1 MASKYLMDAVKGYD
15 DYLLKHGLD
24 ESVLQAYVLATQTAY
39 KDEKD
44 IQYGKMVATRAKQ
57 LVNDMIRIQTGG
69 TFAQLEEYAQE
80 NKTDYKILDTYYDI
94 LKIEARDIL
103 DSYMLYVEKN
113 RKRRERFYEP
123 RRKTLK
129 LVTDKLQAL
138 EDDELDELFVHMPA
152 RVGKLLSDDTDV
164 LTSKGWKKHGELKV
178 GDRVVGSDGKYTK
191 ITKVFPKNHTTH
203 TVTMSDGT
211 KIDCHYRHE
220 WTVLDRRSW
229 KVRTVETGDLIGHLK
244 NNGRNNFM
252 LPERPVMRGSKKE
265 LNVHPYVLGAWL
277 GDGTSRAAMISGD
290 KKDNAI
296 IKKINDCGYETNK
309 VYVHKTTGVVSTS
322 FFKLAEDLR
331 TYGLCRRTNTQNKF
345 IPSEYLTASI
355 DQRLELLAG
364 LLDTDG
370 CLVRKERRYQF
381 TTCTP
386 ELKEGFIR
394 LIATFG
400 WRTSVKKIKPK
411 ISSSGIVGKK
421 EYWVIAFNPTMH
433 IPCALE
439 RKQLFEFSKQKRIAI
454 KKIEKTEEKL
464 GNCISVAN
472 KDGIYLVGENMVPTH
487 NSQELTLA
495 TSWKCARNT
504 EASNLYVTYKEGLGG
519 AFLDG
524 VMEIWTDP
532 IYCFSDVFPEA
543 IIVDTDAKNNK
554 VDLQRKKKY
563 KSLSG
568 KGLTSGLNGEY
579 DALGW
584 LIIDDI
590 LEGIQDVL
598 SPDVLRRKQIIF
610 DNNVMKRKKE
620 KCKVVYNGTIWSLH
634 DIYMNRLDFLE
645 NNPEAK
651 DIRWD
656 VLKIPALDPVT
667 DESNFNYEYGVGFS
681 TEYYRRERAKFEEND
696 DMAGWYAQCQQE
708 PIERDGAVFNPEHMK
723 FYNGV
728 LPTEEP
734 YRITAACDVALGG
747 EDNLAF
753 AVAYMYEDGAVY
765 IDDVVFDSSEKKIT
779 KPKVTDMIID
789 HDVGSAFFEANQGGE
804 GYKDEVDE
812 MLREKGKKINL
823 VSQYAPT
830 SMRKSQRIWDK
841 AGTIREW
848 YFRDVG
854 CRSREYRAFMRNL
867 YSFTIKG
874 KNKHEDAAD
883 CLASLAYFIEGT
895 WEPAKVEAVSNPFR
909 GGRRW

>member
-15 DYLLKHGLD
+15 AYLLKHGLD

-44 IQYGKMVATRAKQ
+44 IRYGKMVAAKAKQ
-57 LVNDMIRIQTGG
+57 LVNDMIRMQTGG

-138 EDDELDELFVHMPA
+138 EDNELDELFVHMPA
-152 RVGKLLSDDTDV
+152 RVGK
-164 LTSKGWKKHGELKV
+164 
-178 GDRVVGSDGKYTK
+178 
-191 ITKVFPKNHTTH
+191 
-203 TVTMSDGT
+203 
-211 KIDCHYRHE
+211 
-220 WTVLDRRSW
+220 
-229 KVRTVETGDLIGHLK
+229 
-244 NNGRNNFM
+244 
-252 LPERPVMRGSKKE
+252 
-265 LNVHPYVLGAWL
+265 
-277 GDGTSRAAMISGD
+277 
-290 KKDNAI
+290 
-296 IKKINDCGYETNK
+296 
-309 VYVHKTTGVVSTS
+309 
-322 FFKLAEDLR
+322 
-331 TYGLCRRTNTQNKF
+331 
-345 IPSEYLTASI
+345 
-355 DQRLELLAG
+355 
-364 LLDTDG
+364 
-370 CLVRKERRYQF
+370 
-381 TTCTP
+381 
-386 ELKEGFIR
+386 
-394 LIATFG
+394 
-400 WRTSVKKIKPK
+400 
-411 ISSSGIVGKK
+411 
-421 EYWVIAFNPTMH
+421 
-433 IPCALE
+433 
-439 RKQLFEFSKQKRIAI
+439 
-454 KKIEKTEEKL
+454 
-464 GNCISVAN
+464 
-472 KDGIYLVGENMVPTH
+472 
-487 NSQELTLA
+487 SQELTLA

>member
-15 DYLLKHGLD
+15 AYLLKHGLD

-44 IQYGKMVATRAKQ
+44 IRYGKMVAAKAKQ
-57 LVNDMIRIQTGG
+57 LVNDMIRMQTGG

-138 EDDELDELFVHMPA
+138 EDNELDELFVHMPA
-152 RVGKLLSDDTDV
+152 RVGK
-164 LTSKGWKKHGELKV
+164 
-178 GDRVVGSDGKYTK
+178 
-191 ITKVFPKNHTTH
+191 
-203 TVTMSDGT
+203 
-211 KIDCHYRHE
+211 
-220 WTVLDRRSW
+220 
-229 KVRTVETGDLIGHLK
+229 
-244 NNGRNNFM
+244 
-252 LPERPVMRGSKKE
+252 
-265 LNVHPYVLGAWL
+265 
-277 GDGTSRAAMISGD
+277 
-290 KKDNAI
+290 
-296 IKKINDCGYETNK
+296 
-309 VYVHKTTGVVSTS
+309 
-322 FFKLAEDLR
+322 
-331 TYGLCRRTNTQNKF
+331 
-345 IPSEYLTASI
+345 
-355 DQRLELLAG
+355 
-364 LLDTDG
+364 
-370 CLVRKERRYQF
+370 
-381 TTCTP
+381 
-386 ELKEGFIR
+386 
-394 LIATFG
+394 
-400 WRTSVKKIKPK
+400 
-411 ISSSGIVGKK
+411 
-421 EYWVIAFNPTMH
+421 
-433 IPCALE
+433 
-439 RKQLFEFSKQKRIAI
+439 
-454 KKIEKTEEKL
+454 
-464 GNCISVAN
+464 
-472 KDGIYLVGENMVPTH
+472 
-487 NSQELTLA
+487 SQELTLA

-854 CRSREYRAFMRNL
+854 CRNREYRAFMRNL

>member
-129 LVTDKLQAL
+129 LVTDRLQAL
-138 EDDELDELFVHMPA
+138 EDDELDELFVHLPA
-152 RVGKLLSDDTDV
+152 RTGK
-164 LTSKGWKKHGELKV
+164 
-178 GDRVVGSDGKYTK
+178 
-191 ITKVFPKNHTTH
+191 
-203 TVTMSDGT
+203 
-211 KIDCHYRHE
+211 
-220 WTVLDRRSW
+220 
-229 KVRTVETGDLIGHLK
+229 
-244 NNGRNNFM
+244 
-252 LPERPVMRGSKKE
+252 
-265 LNVHPYVLGAWL
+265 
-277 GDGTSRAAMISGD
+277 
-290 KKDNAI
+290 
-296 IKKINDCGYETNK
+296 
-309 VYVHKTTGVVSTS
+309 
-322 FFKLAEDLR
+322 
-331 TYGLCRRTNTQNKF
+331 
-345 IPSEYLTASI
+345 
-355 DQRLELLAG
+355 
-364 LLDTDG
+364 
-370 CLVRKERRYQF
+370 
-381 TTCTP
+381 
-386 ELKEGFIR
+386 
-394 LIATFG
+394 
-400 WRTSVKKIKPK
+400 
-411 ISSSGIVGKK
+411 
-421 EYWVIAFNPTMH
+421 
-433 IPCALE
+433 
-439 RKQLFEFSKQKRIAI
+439 
-454 KKIEKTEEKL
+454 
-464 GNCISVAN
+464 
-472 KDGIYLVGENMVPTH
+472 
-487 NSQELTLA
+487 SQELTLA

-579 DALGW
+579 DASGW

-590 LEGIQDVL
+590 LEGVQDVL

-656 VLKIPALDPVT
+656 MLKIPSLDPVT
-667 DESNFNYEYGVGFS
+667 DESNFDYEYGVGFS

-708 PIERDGAVFNPEHMK
+708 PIEREGAVFNPEHMK

>member
-129 LVTDKLQAL
+129 LVTDRLQAL
-138 EDDELDELFVHMPA
+138 EDDELDELFVHLPA
-152 RVGKLLSDDTDV
+152 RTGK
-164 LTSKGWKKHGELKV
+164 
-178 GDRVVGSDGKYTK
+178 
-191 ITKVFPKNHTTH
+191 
-203 TVTMSDGT
+203 
-211 KIDCHYRHE
+211 
-220 WTVLDRRSW
+220 
-229 KVRTVETGDLIGHLK
+229 
-244 NNGRNNFM
+244 
-252 LPERPVMRGSKKE
+252 
-265 LNVHPYVLGAWL
+265 
-277 GDGTSRAAMISGD
+277 
-290 KKDNAI
+290 
-296 IKKINDCGYETNK
+296 
-309 VYVHKTTGVVSTS
+309 
-322 FFKLAEDLR
+322 
-331 TYGLCRRTNTQNKF
+331 
-345 IPSEYLTASI
+345 
-355 DQRLELLAG
+355 
-364 LLDTDG
+364 
-370 CLVRKERRYQF
+370 
-381 TTCTP
+381 
-386 ELKEGFIR
+386 
-394 LIATFG
+394 
-400 WRTSVKKIKPK
+400 
-411 ISSSGIVGKK
+411 
-421 EYWVIAFNPTMH
+421 
-433 IPCALE
+433 
-439 RKQLFEFSKQKRIAI
+439 
-454 KKIEKTEEKL
+454 
-464 GNCISVAN
+464 
-472 KDGIYLVGENMVPTH
+472 
-487 NSQELTLA
+487 SQELTLA

>member
-152 RVGKLLSDDTDV
+152 RVGK
-164 LTSKGWKKHGELKV
+164 
-178 GDRVVGSDGKYTK
+178 
-191 ITKVFPKNHTTH
+191 
-203 TVTMSDGT
+203 
-211 KIDCHYRHE
+211 
-220 WTVLDRRSW
+220 
-229 KVRTVETGDLIGHLK
+229 
-244 NNGRNNFM
+244 
-252 LPERPVMRGSKKE
+252 
-265 LNVHPYVLGAWL
+265 
-277 GDGTSRAAMISGD
+277 
-290 KKDNAI
+290 
-296 IKKINDCGYETNK
+296 
-309 VYVHKTTGVVSTS
+309 
-322 FFKLAEDLR
+322 
-331 TYGLCRRTNTQNKF
+331 
-345 IPSEYLTASI
+345 
-355 DQRLELLAG
+355 
-364 LLDTDG
+364 
-370 CLVRKERRYQF
+370 
-381 TTCTP
+381 
-386 ELKEGFIR
+386 
-394 LIATFG
+394 
-400 WRTSVKKIKPK
+400 
-411 ISSSGIVGKK
+411 
-421 EYWVIAFNPTMH
+421 
-433 IPCALE
+433 
-439 RKQLFEFSKQKRIAI
+439 
-454 KKIEKTEEKL
+454 
-464 GNCISVAN
+464 
-472 KDGIYLVGENMVPTH
+472 
-487 NSQELTLA
+487 SQELTLA

-524 VMEIWTDP
+524 VMEIWTDS

-590 LEGIQDVL
+590 LEGVQDVL

-656 VLKIPALDPVT
+656 MLKIPSLDPVT
-667 DESNFNYEYGVGFS
+667 DESNFDYEYGVGFS

-708 PIERDGAVFNPEHMK
+708 PIERGC
-723 FYNGV
+723 GV
-728 LPTEEP
+728 QPGT
-734 YRITAACDVALGG
+734 
-747 EDNLAF
+747 
-753 AVAYMYEDGAVY
+753 YE
-765 IDDVVFDSSEKKIT
+765 I
-779 KPKVTDMIID
+779 
-789 HDVGSAFFEANQGGE
+789 
-804 GYKDEVDE
+804 
-812 MLREKGKKINL
+812 L
-823 VSQYAPT
+823 
-830 SMRKSQRIWDK
+830 
-841 AGTIREW
+841 
-848 YFRDVG
+848 
-854 CRSREYRAFMRNL
+854 
-867 YSFTIKG
+867 
-874 KNKHEDAAD
+874 
-883 CLASLAYFIEGT
+883 
-895 WEPAKVEAVSNPFR
+895 
-909 GGRRW
+909 

>member
-44 IQYGKMVATRAKQ
+44 IKYGKMVATRAKQ
-57 LVNDMIRIQTGG
+57 LVNDMIRMQTGG

-152 RVGKLLSDDTDV
+152 RVGK
-164 LTSKGWKKHGELKV
+164 
-178 GDRVVGSDGKYTK
+178 
-191 ITKVFPKNHTTH
+191 
-203 TVTMSDGT
+203 
-211 KIDCHYRHE
+211 
-220 WTVLDRRSW
+220 
-229 KVRTVETGDLIGHLK
+229 
-244 NNGRNNFM
+244 
-252 LPERPVMRGSKKE
+252 
-265 LNVHPYVLGAWL
+265 
-277 GDGTSRAAMISGD
+277 
-290 KKDNAI
+290 
-296 IKKINDCGYETNK
+296 
-309 VYVHKTTGVVSTS
+309 
-322 FFKLAEDLR
+322 
-331 TYGLCRRTNTQNKF
+331 
-345 IPSEYLTASI
+345 
-355 DQRLELLAG
+355 
-364 LLDTDG
+364 
-370 CLVRKERRYQF
+370 
-381 TTCTP
+381 
-386 ELKEGFIR
+386 
-394 LIATFG
+394 
-400 WRTSVKKIKPK
+400 
-411 ISSSGIVGKK
+411 
-421 EYWVIAFNPTMH
+421 
-433 IPCALE
+433 
-439 RKQLFEFSKQKRIAI
+439 
-454 KKIEKTEEKL
+454 
-464 GNCISVAN
+464 
-472 KDGIYLVGENMVPTH
+472 
-487 NSQELTLA
+487 SQELTLA

>member
-44 IQYGKMVATRAKQ
+44 IQYGKMVATKAKQ
-57 LVNDMIRIQTGG
+57 LVNDMIRMQTGG
-69 TFAQLEEYAQE
+69 TFAQLEEFAQE

-152 RVGKLLSDDTDV
+152 RVGK
-164 LTSKGWKKHGELKV
+164 
-178 GDRVVGSDGKYTK
+178 
-191 ITKVFPKNHTTH
+191 
-203 TVTMSDGT
+203 
-211 KIDCHYRHE
+211 
-220 WTVLDRRSW
+220 
-229 KVRTVETGDLIGHLK
+229 
-244 NNGRNNFM
+244 
-252 LPERPVMRGSKKE
+252 
-265 LNVHPYVLGAWL
+265 
-277 GDGTSRAAMISGD
+277 
-290 KKDNAI
+290 
-296 IKKINDCGYETNK
+296 
-309 VYVHKTTGVVSTS
+309 
-322 FFKLAEDLR
+322 
-331 TYGLCRRTNTQNKF
+331 
-345 IPSEYLTASI
+345 
-355 DQRLELLAG
+355 
-364 LLDTDG
+364 
-370 CLVRKERRYQF
+370 
-381 TTCTP
+381 
-386 ELKEGFIR
+386 
-394 LIATFG
+394 
-400 WRTSVKKIKPK
+400 
-411 ISSSGIVGKK
+411 
-421 EYWVIAFNPTMH
+421 
-433 IPCALE
+433 
-439 RKQLFEFSKQKRIAI
+439 
-454 KKIEKTEEKL
+454 
-464 GNCISVAN
+464 
-472 KDGIYLVGENMVPTH
+472 
-487 NSQELTLA
+487 SQELTLA

-830 SMRKSQRIWDK
+830 SMRKAQRIWDK

>member
-15 DYLLKHGLD
+15 AYLLKHGLD

-44 IQYGKMVATRAKQ
+44 IRYGKMVAAKAKQ

-69 TFAQLEEYAQE
+69 TFAQLEEYAQD

-103 DSYMLYVEKN
+103 DSYMLYVEKD

-152 RVGKLLSDDTDV
+152 RVGK
-164 LTSKGWKKHGELKV
+164 
-178 GDRVVGSDGKYTK
+178 
-191 ITKVFPKNHTTH
+191 
-203 TVTMSDGT
+203 
-211 KIDCHYRHE
+211 
-220 WTVLDRRSW
+220 
-229 KVRTVETGDLIGHLK
+229 
-244 NNGRNNFM
+244 
-252 LPERPVMRGSKKE
+252 
-265 LNVHPYVLGAWL
+265 
-277 GDGTSRAAMISGD
+277 
-290 KKDNAI
+290 
-296 IKKINDCGYETNK
+296 
-309 VYVHKTTGVVSTS
+309 
-322 FFKLAEDLR
+322 
-331 TYGLCRRTNTQNKF
+331 
-345 IPSEYLTASI
+345 
-355 DQRLELLAG
+355 
-364 LLDTDG
+364 
-370 CLVRKERRYQF
+370 
-381 TTCTP
+381 
-386 ELKEGFIR
+386 
-394 LIATFG
+394 
-400 WRTSVKKIKPK
+400 
-411 ISSSGIVGKK
+411 
-421 EYWVIAFNPTMH
+421 
-433 IPCALE
+433 
-439 RKQLFEFSKQKRIAI
+439 
-454 KKIEKTEEKL
+454 
-464 GNCISVAN
+464 
-472 KDGIYLVGENMVPTH
+472 
-487 NSQELTLA
+487 SQELTLA

-779 KPKVTDMIID
+779 KPKVTNMIID

-812 MLREKGKKINL
+812 MLRENGKKINL

>member
-44 IQYGKMVATRAKQ
+44 IKYGKIVAAKAKQ

-152 RVGKLLSDDTDV
+152 RVGK
-164 LTSKGWKKHGELKV
+164 
-178 GDRVVGSDGKYTK
+178 
-191 ITKVFPKNHTTH
+191 
-203 TVTMSDGT
+203 
-211 KIDCHYRHE
+211 
-220 WTVLDRRSW
+220 
-229 KVRTVETGDLIGHLK
+229 
-244 NNGRNNFM
+244 
-252 LPERPVMRGSKKE
+252 
-265 LNVHPYVLGAWL
+265 
-277 GDGTSRAAMISGD
+277 
-290 KKDNAI
+290 
-296 IKKINDCGYETNK
+296 
-309 VYVHKTTGVVSTS
+309 
-322 FFKLAEDLR
+322 
-331 TYGLCRRTNTQNKF
+331 
-345 IPSEYLTASI
+345 
-355 DQRLELLAG
+355 
-364 LLDTDG
+364 
-370 CLVRKERRYQF
+370 
-381 TTCTP
+381 
-386 ELKEGFIR
+386 
-394 LIATFG
+394 
-400 WRTSVKKIKPK
+400 
-411 ISSSGIVGKK
+411 
-421 EYWVIAFNPTMH
+421 
-433 IPCALE
+433 
-439 RKQLFEFSKQKRIAI
+439 
-454 KKIEKTEEKL
+454 
-464 GNCISVAN
+464 
-472 KDGIYLVGENMVPTH
+472 
-487 NSQELTLA
+487 SQELTLA

-590 LEGIQDVL
+590 LEGVQDVL

-656 VLKIPALDPVT
+656 MLKIPSLDPVT
-667 DESNFNYEYGVGFS
+667 DESNFDYEYGVGFS

-708 PIERDGAVFNPEHMK
+708 PIEREGAVFNPEHMK

>member
-15 DYLLKHGLD
+15 AYLLKHGLD

-44 IQYGKMVATRAKQ
+44 IRYGKMVAAKAKQ

-69 TFAQLEEYAQE
+69 TFAHLEEYAQE

-129 LVTDKLQAL
+129 LVTDRLQAL
-138 EDDELDELFVHMPA
+138 EDDELDELFVHLPA
-152 RVGKLLSDDTDV
+152 RTGK
-164 LTSKGWKKHGELKV
+164 
-178 GDRVVGSDGKYTK
+178 
-191 ITKVFPKNHTTH
+191 
-203 TVTMSDGT
+203 
-211 KIDCHYRHE
+211 
-220 WTVLDRRSW
+220 
-229 KVRTVETGDLIGHLK
+229 
-244 NNGRNNFM
+244 
-252 LPERPVMRGSKKE
+252 
-265 LNVHPYVLGAWL
+265 
-277 GDGTSRAAMISGD
+277 
-290 KKDNAI
+290 
-296 IKKINDCGYETNK
+296 
-309 VYVHKTTGVVSTS
+309 
-322 FFKLAEDLR
+322 
-331 TYGLCRRTNTQNKF
+331 
-345 IPSEYLTASI
+345 
-355 DQRLELLAG
+355 
-364 LLDTDG
+364 
-370 CLVRKERRYQF
+370 
-381 TTCTP
+381 
-386 ELKEGFIR
+386 
-394 LIATFG
+394 
-400 WRTSVKKIKPK
+400 
-411 ISSSGIVGKK
+411 
-421 EYWVIAFNPTMH
+421 
-433 IPCALE
+433 
-439 RKQLFEFSKQKRIAI
+439 
-454 KKIEKTEEKL
+454 
-464 GNCISVAN
+464 
-472 KDGIYLVGENMVPTH
+472 
-487 NSQELTLA
+487 SQELTLA

-579 DALGW
+579 DASGW

-590 LEGIQDVL
+590 LEGVQDVL

-656 VLKIPALDPVT
+656 MLKIPSLDPVT
-667 DESNFNYEYGVGFS
+667 DESNFDYEYGVGFS

-708 PIERDGAVFNPEHMK
+708 PIEREGAVFNPEHMK

>member
-15 DYLLKHGLD
+15 AYLLKHGLD

-44 IQYGKMVATRAKQ
+44 IRYGKMVAAKAKQ

-69 TFAQLEEYAQE
+69 TFAQLEEYAQD

-103 DSYMLYVEKN
+103 DSYMLYVEKD

-152 RVGKLLSDDTDV
+152 RVGK
-164 LTSKGWKKHGELKV
+164 
-178 GDRVVGSDGKYTK
+178 
-191 ITKVFPKNHTTH
+191 
-203 TVTMSDGT
+203 
-211 KIDCHYRHE
+211 
-220 WTVLDRRSW
+220 
-229 KVRTVETGDLIGHLK
+229 
-244 NNGRNNFM
+244 
-252 LPERPVMRGSKKE
+252 
-265 LNVHPYVLGAWL
+265 
-277 GDGTSRAAMISGD
+277 
-290 KKDNAI
+290 
-296 IKKINDCGYETNK
+296 
-309 VYVHKTTGVVSTS
+309 
-322 FFKLAEDLR
+322 
-331 TYGLCRRTNTQNKF
+331 
-345 IPSEYLTASI
+345 
-355 DQRLELLAG
+355 
-364 LLDTDG
+364 
-370 CLVRKERRYQF
+370 
-381 TTCTP
+381 
-386 ELKEGFIR
+386 
-394 LIATFG
+394 
-400 WRTSVKKIKPK
+400 
-411 ISSSGIVGKK
+411 
-421 EYWVIAFNPTMH
+421 
-433 IPCALE
+433 
-439 RKQLFEFSKQKRIAI
+439 
-454 KKIEKTEEKL
+454 
-464 GNCISVAN
+464 
-472 KDGIYLVGENMVPTH
+472 
-487 NSQELTLA
+487 SQELTLA

-667 DESNFNYEYGVGFS
+667 DESNFDYEYGVGFS

>member
-44 IQYGKMVATRAKQ
+44 IPYGKMVAAKAKQ

-152 RVGKLLSDDTDV
+152 RVGK
-164 LTSKGWKKHGELKV
+164 
-178 GDRVVGSDGKYTK
+178 
-191 ITKVFPKNHTTH
+191 
-203 TVTMSDGT
+203 
-211 KIDCHYRHE
+211 
-220 WTVLDRRSW
+220 
-229 KVRTVETGDLIGHLK
+229 
-244 NNGRNNFM
+244 
-252 LPERPVMRGSKKE
+252 
-265 LNVHPYVLGAWL
+265 
-277 GDGTSRAAMISGD
+277 
-290 KKDNAI
+290 
-296 IKKINDCGYETNK
+296 
-309 VYVHKTTGVVSTS
+309 
-322 FFKLAEDLR
+322 
-331 TYGLCRRTNTQNKF
+331 
-345 IPSEYLTASI
+345 
-355 DQRLELLAG
+355 
-364 LLDTDG
+364 
-370 CLVRKERRYQF
+370 
-381 TTCTP
+381 
-386 ELKEGFIR
+386 
-394 LIATFG
+394 
-400 WRTSVKKIKPK
+400 
-411 ISSSGIVGKK
+411 
-421 EYWVIAFNPTMH
+421 
-433 IPCALE
+433 
-439 RKQLFEFSKQKRIAI
+439 
-454 KKIEKTEEKL
+454 
-464 GNCISVAN
+464 
-472 KDGIYLVGENMVPTH
+472 
-487 NSQELTLA
+487 SQELTLA

>member
-152 RVGKLLSDDTDV
+152 RVGK
-164 LTSKGWKKHGELKV
+164 
-178 GDRVVGSDGKYTK
+178 
-191 ITKVFPKNHTTH
+191 
-203 TVTMSDGT
+203 
-211 KIDCHYRHE
+211 
-220 WTVLDRRSW
+220 
-229 KVRTVETGDLIGHLK
+229 
-244 NNGRNNFM
+244 
-252 LPERPVMRGSKKE
+252 
-265 LNVHPYVLGAWL
+265 
-277 GDGTSRAAMISGD
+277 
-290 KKDNAI
+290 
-296 IKKINDCGYETNK
+296 
-309 VYVHKTTGVVSTS
+309 
-322 FFKLAEDLR
+322 
-331 TYGLCRRTNTQNKF
+331 
-345 IPSEYLTASI
+345 
-355 DQRLELLAG
+355 
-364 LLDTDG
+364 
-370 CLVRKERRYQF
+370 
-381 TTCTP
+381 
-386 ELKEGFIR
+386 
-394 LIATFG
+394 
-400 WRTSVKKIKPK
+400 
-411 ISSSGIVGKK
+411 
-421 EYWVIAFNPTMH
+421 
-433 IPCALE
+433 
-439 RKQLFEFSKQKRIAI
+439 
-454 KKIEKTEEKL
+454 
-464 GNCISVAN
+464 
-472 KDGIYLVGENMVPTH
+472 
-487 NSQELTLA
+487 SQELTLA

-590 LEGIQDVL
+590 LEGVQDVL

-656 VLKIPALDPVT
+656 MLKIPSLDPVT
-667 DESNFNYEYGVGFS
+667 DESNFDYEYGVGFS

-708 PIERDGAVFNPEHMK
+708 PIEREGAVFNPEHMK

>member
-15 DYLLKHGLD
+15 AYLLKHGLD

-44 IQYGKMVATRAKQ
+44 IRYGKMVAAKAKQ
-57 LVNDMIRIQTGG
+57 LVNDMIRMQTGG

-80 NKTDYKILDTYYDI
+80 NKMDYKILDTYYDI

-152 RVGKLLSDDTDV
+152 RVGK
-164 LTSKGWKKHGELKV
+164 
-178 GDRVVGSDGKYTK
+178 
-191 ITKVFPKNHTTH
+191 
-203 TVTMSDGT
+203 
-211 KIDCHYRHE
+211 
-220 WTVLDRRSW
+220 
-229 KVRTVETGDLIGHLK
+229 
-244 NNGRNNFM
+244 
-252 LPERPVMRGSKKE
+252 
-265 LNVHPYVLGAWL
+265 
-277 GDGTSRAAMISGD
+277 
-290 KKDNAI
+290 
-296 IKKINDCGYETNK
+296 
-309 VYVHKTTGVVSTS
+309 
-322 FFKLAEDLR
+322 
-331 TYGLCRRTNTQNKF
+331 
-345 IPSEYLTASI
+345 
-355 DQRLELLAG
+355 
-364 LLDTDG
+364 
-370 CLVRKERRYQF
+370 
-381 TTCTP
+381 
-386 ELKEGFIR
+386 
-394 LIATFG
+394 
-400 WRTSVKKIKPK
+400 
-411 ISSSGIVGKK
+411 
-421 EYWVIAFNPTMH
+421 
-433 IPCALE
+433 
-439 RKQLFEFSKQKRIAI
+439 
-454 KKIEKTEEKL
+454 
-464 GNCISVAN
+464 
-472 KDGIYLVGENMVPTH
+472 
-487 NSQELTLA
+487 SQELTLA

-895 WEPAKVEAVSNPFR
+895 WEPAKVEAISNPFR
-909 GGRRW
+909 GGIRW

>member
-44 IQYGKMVATRAKQ
+44 IQYGKMVATKAKQ
-57 LVNDMIRIQTGG
+57 LVNDMIRMQTGG
-69 TFAQLEEYAQE
+69 TFAQLEEFAQE

-152 RVGKLLSDDTDV
+152 RVGK
-164 LTSKGWKKHGELKV
+164 
-178 GDRVVGSDGKYTK
+178 
-191 ITKVFPKNHTTH
+191 
-203 TVTMSDGT
+203 
-211 KIDCHYRHE
+211 
-220 WTVLDRRSW
+220 
-229 KVRTVETGDLIGHLK
+229 
-244 NNGRNNFM
+244 
-252 LPERPVMRGSKKE
+252 
-265 LNVHPYVLGAWL
+265 
-277 GDGTSRAAMISGD
+277 
-290 KKDNAI
+290 
-296 IKKINDCGYETNK
+296 
-309 VYVHKTTGVVSTS
+309 
-322 FFKLAEDLR
+322 
-331 TYGLCRRTNTQNKF
+331 
-345 IPSEYLTASI
+345 
-355 DQRLELLAG
+355 
-364 LLDTDG
+364 
-370 CLVRKERRYQF
+370 
-381 TTCTP
+381 
-386 ELKEGFIR
+386 
-394 LIATFG
+394 
-400 WRTSVKKIKPK
+400 
-411 ISSSGIVGKK
+411 
-421 EYWVIAFNPTMH
+421 
-433 IPCALE
+433 
-439 RKQLFEFSKQKRIAI
+439 
-454 KKIEKTEEKL
+454 
-464 GNCISVAN
+464 
-472 KDGIYLVGENMVPTH
+472 
-487 NSQELTLA
+487 SQELTLA

-543 IIVDTDAKNNK
+543 IIVAPDAKNNK

-598 SPDVLRRKQIIF
+598 NPDVLRRKQIIF

-667 DESNFNYEYGVGFS
+667 DESNFDYEYGVGFS
-681 TEYYRRERAKFEEND
+681 TKYYRRERAKFEEND

>member
-15 DYLLKHGLD
+15 AYLLKHGLD

-44 IQYGKMVATRAKQ
+44 IRYGKMVAAKAKQ

-69 TFAQLEEYAQE
+69 TFAQLEEYAQD

-103 DSYMLYVEKN
+103 DSYMLYVEKD

-152 RVGKLLSDDTDV
+152 RVGK
-164 LTSKGWKKHGELKV
+164 
-178 GDRVVGSDGKYTK
+178 
-191 ITKVFPKNHTTH
+191 
-203 TVTMSDGT
+203 
-211 KIDCHYRHE
+211 
-220 WTVLDRRSW
+220 
-229 KVRTVETGDLIGHLK
+229 
-244 NNGRNNFM
+244 
-252 LPERPVMRGSKKE
+252 
-265 LNVHPYVLGAWL
+265 
-277 GDGTSRAAMISGD
+277 
-290 KKDNAI
+290 
-296 IKKINDCGYETNK
+296 
-309 VYVHKTTGVVSTS
+309 
-322 FFKLAEDLR
+322 
-331 TYGLCRRTNTQNKF
+331 
-345 IPSEYLTASI
+345 
-355 DQRLELLAG
+355 
-364 LLDTDG
+364 
-370 CLVRKERRYQF
+370 
-381 TTCTP
+381 
-386 ELKEGFIR
+386 
-394 LIATFG
+394 
-400 WRTSVKKIKPK
+400 
-411 ISSSGIVGKK
+411 
-421 EYWVIAFNPTMH
+421 
-433 IPCALE
+433 
-439 RKQLFEFSKQKRIAI
+439 
-454 KKIEKTEEKL
+454 
-464 GNCISVAN
+464 
-472 KDGIYLVGENMVPTH
+472 
-487 NSQELTLA
+487 SQELTLA

-779 KPKVTDMIID
+779 KPKVTNMIID
-789 HDVGSAFFEANQGGE
+789 HGVGSAFFEANQGGE

-812 MLREKGKKINL
+812 MLRENGKKINL